1 MATIRFQTDDNRL
14 TIADAFSDIEDR
26 VTHLD
31 KQIDIINRSVRK
43 YKWKKSQKKRE
54 SKDENYRIRFRV
66 QRL

>member
-43 YKWKKSQKKRE
+43 YKWKKPQKKKR
-54 SKDENYRIRFRV
+54 SKE
-66 QRL
+66 

>member
-14 TIADAFSDIEDR
+14 TIADTFSDIEDK

-43 YKWKKSQKKRE
+43 YKWKKSQKKKR
-54 SKDENYRIRFRV
+54 SKGELRYV
-66 QRL
+66 K